1 MQKQDIAEINEIE
14 KLAQIMAKAINP
26 KKIYLFGSFARG
38 EQKESS
44 DYDFYIVVDDEDNS
58 LCELNGRVETA
69 VGFKRKRPLDILV
82 VSEGYFNDKLRDNWP
97 VEQQVK
103 REGVL
108 LYERIGK
115 KMA

>member
-44 DYDFYIVVDDEDNS
+44 DYDFCIIVDKGKDAMGMYLEACRS
-58 LCELNGRVETA
+58 I
-69 VGFKRKRPLDILV
+69 RPFRNRPMDILV
-82 VSEGYFNDKLRDNWP
+82 KVDDIFDKNSVEFGY
-97 VEQQVK
+97 VEYYIA
-103 REGVL
+103 REGVI
-108 LYERIGK
+108 LYER
-115 KMA
+115 